1 LRRLD
6 KIILISNQ
14 RHLITKVQSAQ
25 IKSLKIGQAVV
36 TKDLVKIGRIFDIFG
51 PVAHPYISIKP
62 NQDITEPIN
71 LLNEVVYCFEEK
83 KTVRGKHSK
92 RSGGK

>member
-1 LRRLD
+1 LRRLE
-6 KIILISNQ
+6 KVLLVSNQ

-25 IKSLKIGQAVV
+25 IKSLKIGQPVV

-51 PVAHPYISIKP
+51 PVTHPYISIQP
-62 NQDITEPIN
+62 NQEIADPTKYLGEI
-71 LLNEVVYCFEEK
+71 VYGFEEK
-83 KTVRGKHSK
+83 KPLKGKYKK